1 MGHIFTI
8 NRKKTNGKTLPFA
21 DRLPSFL
28 ANFTFQTCL
37 ILVVASIILAVLVTP
52 RTGSGIPAYTVGMV
66 ASKDIKADRDL
77 LVEDTAATQQKK
89 IEASKEAPPVYEYT
103 ASLPL
108 LIARNMT
115 DAFQAAEEIFRDMP
129 VNDEQDS
136 DERRKMVET
145 IRGVFKAKTGI
156 ELNNEELSLL
166 IEAGF
171 ARPVADAATHL
182 LLEAYKNPFVIAER
196 PATALQDSGTV
207 LIHEEGSS
215 EETVTL
221 DIDTIATMKEARRF
235 LGDAVET
242 MKGPLELGLLNIAA
256 TLAEM
261 ALRPTLVF
269 SEVQT
274 ERNRQRMVDDVK
286 PVFFKVLKNEMVV
299 REGQRI
305 TDEDMKK
312 LEMLSV
318 RQNAHPLRMISLL
331 MGTFLLI
338 AILALVL
345 YRISVHRIQSIPGTV
360 KNLVFMAFVAVVQI
374 ILVKAGIFI
383 AEAAWPSLQTSGNPL
398 VYAIPFAT
406 GSMLVSVLL
415 GSRDMGLIFSIFT
428 SFCVTFLFPDK
439 AAIFIYA
446 FSGSIVASHFIIHC
460 RKRSDFF
467 KTGLIVGALNLIVV
481 LALVLFGGTLLAA
494 ETALKLVM
502 ALSGGLLAG
511 IIVSGTVPLFEYLF
525 GYTTDIKL
533 LELANL
539 NQPIFQEMII
549 KAPGTYHHSIIVA
562 SMVEAAAEEIGAN
575 SLLAKVGAYY
585 HDIGKMKKP
594 SYYIENQQTW
604 ENKHDKL
611 KPSMSSRVIISH
623 VKEGCEI
630 ADAIKLGDEIC
641 NIIRQHHG
649 TRLAVFFY
657 EKAKKEQNPSQPP
670 ILESDFRYPGP
681 KPQSKEAALVLLA
694 DIVEASSR
702 ILKNPTPSRIKALI
716 DTRIREAV
724 DDDQLNESDLTFSD
738 LNKIAESFARIL
750 NGIFHHRIDYY
761 ETDGKEA
768 SNEQKNSSLRRKP
781 AVKNSHKIPE
791 NQRVPQPPPGASGV
805 H

>member
-1 MGHIFTI
+1 MFNISK
-8 NRKKTNGKTLPFA
+8 KKTNGKTVPFT
-21 DRLPSFL
+21 DRLPTFL
-28 ANFTFQTCL
+28 VNSTFQMWL
-37 ILVVASIILAVLVTP
+37 ILIVASIILAVLVSP
-52 RTGSGIPAYTVGMV
+52 RAGSGIPDYTVGMV

-77 LVEDTAATQQKK
+77 LVEDTAATEQKK
-89 IEASKEAPPVYEYT
+89 NEASKEAPPVYEYT
-103 ASLPL
+103 ASLPVL
-108 LIARNMT
+108 VARNMIE
-115 DAFQAAEEIFRDMP
+115 AFHAAEEICRDMP
-129 VNDEQDS
+129 VNDEQDTG
-136 DERRKMVET
+136 ERRKAIET
-145 IRGVFKAKTGI
+145 IRNVFEAKTGI
-156 ELNNEELSLL
+156 ELNDEELTLL
-166 IEAGF
+166 VEAGF
-171 ARPVADAATHL
+171 ARPVADAATRL
-182 LLEAYKNPFVIAER
+182 LLEAYKNPFVIDER
-196 PATALQDSGTV
+196 PAAVLHDTGAF
-207 LIHEEGSS
+207 LIHEEGSG
-215 EETVTL
+215 EETVSL
-221 DIDTIATMKEARRF
+221 DMDAIATVKEARRF
-235 LGDAVET
+235 LGNAVGT
-242 MKGPLELGLLNIAA
+242 MKEPLGLDLLNIAA
-256 TLAEM
+256 TLAER

-286 PVFFKVLKNEMVV
+286 PVFFKVLKNEMIV

-305 TDEDMKK
+305 TEEDRKK
-312 LEMLSV
+312 LEMLSA
-318 RQNAHPLRMISLL
+318 RHNSHPLKGISLL
-331 MGTFLLI
+331 MGTALLI

-345 YRISVHRIQSIPGTV
+345 YRISVHRIHSIPGTV

-374 ILVKAGIFI
+374 VLVQAGVFI
-383 AEAAWPSLQTSGNPL
+383 SEAAWPSLQTPGNPL

-415 GSRDMGLIFSIFT
+415 GSRDVGLIFSIFT
-428 SFCVTFLFPDK
+428 SFLVTFLFQDK

-446 FSGSIVASHFIIHC
+446 FSGSIVASHFIVHC

-539 NQPIFQEMII
+539 NQSIFQEMII

-594 SYYIENQQTW
+594 SYYVENQQTW

-623 VKEGCEI
+623 VKEGCDI
-630 ADAIKLGDEIC
+630 AGTIKLGDEIC

-649 TRLAVFFY
+649 TRLAIFFY
-657 EKAKKEQNPSQPP
+657 EKAKKEHDPSQPP

-724 DDDQLNESDLTFSD
+724 DDGQLDESDLTFSD
-738 LNKIAESFARIL
+738 LNRIAESFARIL
-750 NGIFHHRIDYY
+750 NGIFHHRIEYY
-761 ETDGKEA
+761 ETDGKET
-768 SNEQKNSSLRRKP
+768 SNEQKNGSLRRKP
-781 AVKNSHKIPE
+781 AVKNSRKIPG
-791 NQRVPQPPPGASGV
+791 NQTVPHPPSGASGV